1 MQIYKQKLGL
11 PYFLVNPNALKR
23 IIFMKDRIRQL
34 MLDKA
39 MTQKTLASE
48 LCIAEATLSGIFN
61 GRTRPTH
68 LTINAIHERFP
79 EVNISWL
86 MFDEGEMYNTHQQ
99 DTGTSA
105 SSITPVEDIDV
116 TEQSPSDIHSVSMQE
131 TTINRPIDNVT
142 SNVGGSEH
150 CAISGARGTVVSPVP
165 QIQYIEKYIDKPQ
178 RKITEIRIFFDDGTY
193 EAFTP

>member
-1 MQIYKQKLGL
+1 
-11 PYFLVNPNALKR
+11 
-23 IIFMKDRIRQL
+23 MKDRIRQL
-34 MLDKA
+34 MLDKG

-68 LTINAIHERFP
+68 LTVKAIHERFP

-86 MFDEGEMYNTHQQ
+86 MFDEGEMYNTPQQ
-99 DTGTSA
+99 DTDASA
-105 SSITPVEDIDV
+105 SSIIPADDIDV
-116 TEQSPSDIHSVSMQE
+116 TEQSPSDSKFVSMQE
-131 TTINRPIDNVT
+131 TISNKSIDNVA
-142 SNVGGSEH
+142 SNVSGSDH
-150 CAISGARGTVVSPVP
+150 GTFAGARGTVVSPVP